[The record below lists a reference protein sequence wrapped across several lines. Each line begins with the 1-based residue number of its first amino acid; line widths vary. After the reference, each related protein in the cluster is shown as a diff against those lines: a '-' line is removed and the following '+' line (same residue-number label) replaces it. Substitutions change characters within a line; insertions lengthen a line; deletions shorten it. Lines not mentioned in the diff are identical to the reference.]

1 MTHLTISPDDETIRQ
16 MRELAELW
24 GLPEI
29 RHNTAVVS
37 RCVERVWMLE
47 IGTDRMKE
55 EEKNSGSIDNTG

>member
-55 EEKNSGSIDNTG
+55 EEQNSGSIDNTG